1 MDAIISLLTTLDSLS
16 PLAVIGLLCTIVFML
31 VKGKTASAK
40 ALHTV
45 QTNHLHELP
54 EKTQTIF
61 KLSRYEHK
69 SVKEIAGHMQLTEK
83 AVEYHITRSLKLLRR
98 HLRNYLNTYSTLL

>member
-1 MDAIISLLTTLDSLS
+1 MDTIIAFLTTLDSLS
-16 PLAVIGLLCTIVFML
+16 PLAVIALLGTIIFML

-54 EKTQTIF
+54 EMSETLRRVSETLARIET
-61 KLSRYEHK
+61 KLDF
-69 SVKEIAGHMQLTEK
+69 
-83 AVEYHITRSLKLLRR
+83 LLRDR
-98 HLRNYLNTYSTLL
+98 

>member
-1 MDAIISLLTTLDSLS
+1 MDALISLLTTLNSLS
-16 PLAVIGLLCTIVFML
+16 PLAIIGLLGTVIFML

-54 EKTQTIF
+54 EIAETSRRISEVLTRIET
-61 KLSRYEHK
+61 KLDF
-69 SVKEIAGHMQLTEK
+69 
-83 AVEYHITRSLKLLRR
+83 LLRE
-98 HLRNYLNTYSTLL
+98 LK

>member
-1 MDAIISLLTTLDSLS
+1 MDAIISLLTTLNSLL

-54 EKTQTIF
+54 EIAETGRRMSETLQRIDT
-61 KLSRYEHK
+61 KLDFLLSTR
-69 SVKEIAGHMQLTEK
+69 TE
-83 AVEYHITRSLKLLRR
+83 
-98 HLRNYLNTYSTLL
+98 RNR